1 MGGGTELCGRKHDG
15 CPFVDKV
22 ANANDASIP
31 LGPRRGLIHPRTR
44 PLLSG
49 FPSLMSR

>member
-1 MGGGTELCGRKHDG
+1 MCEIKHLR

-31 LGPRRGLIHPRTR
+31 LGPRRGVIHPRTR

-49 FPSLMSR
+49 SPSWISR